1 MNYRTNCK
9 NISCLSYLNILTIQW
24 EAELL
29 KNCFVN
35 KTKSWI
41 SLLKEILIM
50 LNKDRLVTITNCMMH
65 FLSYQTVLFLLI
77 FYVGEG
83 TLCVCVYMCVLVI
96 KSARRNL
103 FLPKWECDWEG
114 NLKDDPRTA
123 LHSCSQTHSYSENVL
138 ILVRCVKAPEAV
150 FFIRKRD
157 LWHQKIRCTQ
167 NTKLIWKRCTYTSK
181 PHNKMYFLFQGSL
194 SCVIP
199 FPSLFIPWMHVE
211 LRYTFLRDY
220 VFLCT
225 YVACD
230 CVCVCSHVPCCCYFY
245 AQGSS
250 SNLSAHHEKIFR
262 S

>member
-1 MNYRTNCK
+1 MCVCIYVCW
-9 NISCLSYLNILTIQW
+9 LSN
-24 EAELL
+24 
-29 KNCFVN
+29 
-35 KTKSWI
+35 
-41 SLLKEILIM
+41 
-50 LNKDRLVTITNCMMH
+50 RLVETYFYRNESVIEKAIWRTI
-65 FLSYQTVLFLLI
+65 LVLHYTLVHRLIHIARMFWFLLG
-77 FYVGEG
+77 VS
-83 TLCVCVYMCVLVI
+83 
-96 KSARRNL
+96 KR
-103 FLPKWECDWEG
+103 
-114 NLKDDPRTA
+114 LKQFS
-123 LHSCSQTHSYSENVL
+123 LYE
-138 ILVRCVKAPEAV
+138 
-150 FFIRKRD
+150 RD

-181 PHNKMYFLFQGSL
+181 PPNKMYFWFQGPL

-211 LRYTFLRDY
+211 LRYTFLRNY

-262 S
+262 SKHSHTPHLLCYNLLYFCLTPEFQLFYSFQHNNYSRLIDFCALVHVDIFVLNM

>member
-1 MNYRTNCK
+1 M
-9 NISCLSYLNILTIQW
+9 
-24 EAELL
+24 
-29 KNCFVN
+29 
-35 KTKSWI
+35 
-41 SLLKEILIM
+41 
-50 LNKDRLVTITNCMMH
+50 
-65 FLSYQTVLFLLI
+65 
-77 FYVGEG
+77 GEG
-83 TLCVCVYMCVLVI
+83 TLCVCALVI
-96 KSARRNL
+96 KSARQTQ

-123 LHSCSQTHSYSENVL
+123 LHSCAQTHSYSENVL

-150 FFIRKRD
+150 FFIRKRSMTSKD
-157 LWHQKIRCTQ
+157 TMYAKYKI
-167 NTKLIWKRCTYTSK
+167 NMWKRCTYTSK
-181 PHNKMYFLFQGSL
+181 PHNKMYFWFQGPL

-230 CVCVCSHVPCCCYFY
+230 CVCVCSHVPCWCYFY
-245 AQGSS
+245 AQGTT